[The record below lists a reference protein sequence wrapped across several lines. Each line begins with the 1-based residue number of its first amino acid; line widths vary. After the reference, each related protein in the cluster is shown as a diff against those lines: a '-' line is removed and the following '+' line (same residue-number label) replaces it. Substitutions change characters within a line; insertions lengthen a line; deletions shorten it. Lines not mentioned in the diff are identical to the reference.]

1 MFEKITIITLLYL
14 TTMGDIKQHSFEIF
28 QSCDTW
34 FHTNVKV
41 LERKNA
47 NYSLVMF
54 IMSMKV
60 NKLLVISV
68 VMIHHNDVSFLY

>member
-14 TTMGDIKQHSFEIF
+14 TTMGDVKQHSFEIF

-41 LERKNA
+41 LERK
-47 NYSLVMF
+47 
-54 IMSMKV
+54 KR
-60 NKLLVISV
+60 KLFSSHVYHEYKGKQVIGYVCS
-68 VMIHHNDVSFLY
+68 DEPPQ